1 MTYGYEGADTG
12 IVLHAIDISAHNPF
26 TDLLIACDDTDVLLI
41 LLHYVGDLS
50 VSTNFFTQHN
60 IMSLGLI
67 DEVLGRDVCEALS
80 GFHALTGCDQTGKFY
95 GHSKLRCWQ
104 TFLSSPSDLIK
115 AFQNLGVDLGSQEKD
130 SLVKYVTDLYCKR
143 RPSTIS
149 NLGELRWFLFSKY

>member
-12 IVLHAIDISAHNPF
+12 IVLHATDISAHNPF

-60 IMSLGLI
+60 TMSLGLI

-80 GFHALTGCDQTGKFY
+80 GFPALTGCDQTGKFY
-95 GHSKLRCWQ
+95 GHSKLSCWQ
-104 TFLSSPSDLIK
+104 HSSP
-115 AFQNLGVDLGSQEKD
+115 
-130 SLVKYVTDLYCKR
+130 
-143 RPSTIS
+143 
-149 NLGELRWFLFSKY
+149 LRLMLSRLSRI

>member
-60 IMSLGLI
+60 TMSLGLI
-67 DEVLGRDVCEALS
+67 DEVLGEMFV
-80 GFHALTGCDQTGKFY
+80 K
-95 GHSKLRCWQ
+95 HS
-104 TFLSSPSDLIK
+104 
-115 AFQNLGVDLGSQEKD
+115 VDFTLWLVVIRLGSFMDTQ
-130 SLVKYVTDLYCKR
+130 S
-143 RPSTIS
+143 
-149 NLGELRWFLFSKY
+149 